1 MTDKY
6 NHDTVLHIYIGED
19 DIQEWTQGVGK
30 FVLMPAMFESLKEMI
45 NEDLEKIQF
54 ARVECSIR
62 NKKRA
67 FDFFV
72 EIEGISEAIE
82 KLMEWALE
90 EEKYE
95 MCAEIKKL
103 EELVQKQEEF

>member
-1 MTDKY
+1 MKIKE
-6 NHDTVLHIYIGED
+6 VLHIYIGEV

-30 FVLMPAMFESLKEMI
+30 DILMPQMFESVKEMI
-45 NEDLEKIQF
+45 STGRCKIQF
-54 ARVECSIR
+54 ARVEASIR
-62 NKKRA
+62 KKKQA

-72 EIEGISEAIE
+72 EYEGLWDTLE

-95 MCAEIKKL
+95 ICAEIREL
-103 EELVQKQEEF
+103 EKELDKDNEF

>member
-1 MTDKY
+1 MKTKE
-6 NHDTVLHIYIGED
+6 VLHIYIGES

-30 FVLMPAMFESLKEMI
+30 DILMPQMFESVKEI
-45 NEDLEKIQF
+45 LSTGKSKIQF
-54 ARVECSIR
+54 ARVEASIR
-62 NKKRA
+62 NKKQA

-72 EIEGISEAIE
+72 EYEGVWDTLE

-95 MCAEIKKL
+95 MCAEIRKIE
-103 EELVQKQEEF
+103 EELDKENEF

>member
-6 NHDTVLHIYIGED
+6 KEDTVLHIYIGED

-30 FVLMPAMFESLKEMI
+30 FVLMPAMFESCKQLVK
-45 NEDLEKIQF
+45 EDLEKIQF
-54 ARVECSIR
+54 ARVEASIR

-72 EIEGISEAIE
+72 EMEGIWDTIE

-95 MCAEIKKL
+95 MCSEIKKL
-103 EELVQKQEEF
+103 EEIVQKLEEF

>member
-1 MTDKY
+1 MGLHYNMTDKY

-72 EIEGISEAIE
+72 EIEGCLLYTSPSPRDRG
-82 KLMEWALE
+82 
-90 EEKYE
+90 
-95 MCAEIKKL
+95 
-103 EELVQKQEEF
+103 

>member
-1 MTDKY
+1 MKTKE
-6 NHDTVLHIYIGED
+6 VLHIYIGES

-30 FVLMPAMFESLKEMI
+30 DILMPQMFESVKEM
-45 NEDLEKIQF
+45 LSTGKSKIQF
-54 ARVECSIR
+54 ARVEASIR
-62 NKKRA
+62 NKKQA

-72 EIEGISEAIE
+72 EYEGVWDTLE

-95 MCAEIKKL
+95 MCDEIRKIE
-103 EELVQKQEEF
+103 EELDKENEF

>member
-1 MTDKY
+1 MKIKE
-6 NHDTVLHIYIGED
+6 VLTIYIGEV

-30 FVLMPAMFESLKEMI
+30 DILMPQMFESVKEMLSTGR
-45 NEDLEKIQF
+45 DKVQF
-54 ARVECSIR
+54 ARVEASIR
-62 NKKRA
+62 KKKRA

-72 EIEGISEAIE
+72 EYEGIWDTLE

-95 MCAEIKKL
+95 MCAEIRKIE
-103 EELVQKQEEF
+103 EELDKENEF